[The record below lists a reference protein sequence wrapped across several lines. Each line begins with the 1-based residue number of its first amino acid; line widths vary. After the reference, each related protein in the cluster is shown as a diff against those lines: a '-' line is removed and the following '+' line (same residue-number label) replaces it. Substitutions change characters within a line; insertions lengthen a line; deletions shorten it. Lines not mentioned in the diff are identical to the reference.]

1 LFCILEIKDRKR
13 RLFRKNP
20 PYYSEKKVIPKKA
33 VFEELTVF
41 SYSGKCDYYSVRE
54 HLKAFSKSV
63 IFAENCNL
71 PSDSGI
77 FEYSSNELKANMV
90 LNTALILLGG
100 ITNKRGLKL
109 TVADK
114 TGVFSDSLERI
125 ITLAGKISVMTENSL
140 RYRFSSQEV
149 YENFGAIV
157 TVNEWS
163 NAIPDTDIFISLSS
177 GGFSPLSIA
186 VKNRVGNSFVTL
198 KGSNFSLPDDL
209 MRYKPENVDK
219 YRFASALFS
228 LSGVKQLGSM
238 KYDSFTVNSRDLTLD
253 SAAKM
258 LDTLLNV

>member
-1 LFCILEIKDRKR
+1 MFCILEIKERKR
-13 RLFRKNP
+13 RLFHNNP

-63 IFAENCNL
+63 VLAENCNL

-77 FEYSSNELKANMV
+77 FEYSSNDLKANMI

-100 ITNKRGLKL
+100 INNKRGLKL

-114 TGVFSDSLERI
+114 TGAFSDRLEKI
-125 ITLAGKISVMTENSL
+125 ITLAGKINVLTENFL

-149 YENFGAIV
+149 YENFGAVV
-157 TVNEWS
+157 TVSEWN
-163 NAIPDTDIFISLSS
+163 NAIPDTDIFISLST
-177 GGFSPLSIA
+177 GGFSPLSIS
-186 VKNRVGNSFVTL
+186 VRNRIGNSFVTL
-198 KGSNFSLPDDL
+198 DGGSFSLPDDL
-209 MRYKPENVDK
+209 IGYKPENVDK

-228 LSGVKQLGSM
+228 LSGLKQLGGM
-238 KYDSFTVNSRDLTLD
+238 KYDTFTVNSRDLTLD

-258 LDTLLNV
+258 LDTLLNI